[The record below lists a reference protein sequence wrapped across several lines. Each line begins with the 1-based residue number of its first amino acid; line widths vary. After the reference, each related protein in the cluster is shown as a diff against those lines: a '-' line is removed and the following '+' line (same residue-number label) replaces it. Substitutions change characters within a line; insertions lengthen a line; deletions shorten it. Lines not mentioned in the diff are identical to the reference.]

1 MNIQTV
7 AENLRNTIA
16 GKEELLAKYNDMLE
30 SLSNQPRVVGMIQ
43 INNDLKI
50 AWQATAE
57 YLRVNIDELK
67 RILQDVEQCAKQA
80 SDDSWITNPDR
91 MGGGGWT
98 AEELD
103 PNRGWK

>member
-7 AENLRNTIA
+7 KTNLEQTIA
-16 GKEELLAKYNDMLE
+16 GKKELLAKYVDMLD

-57 YLRVNIDELK
+57 YLKVNIDELQC
-67 RILQDVEQCAKQA
+67 ILQHVEQCI
-80 SDDSWITNPDR
+80 DN
-91 MGGGGWT
+91 
-98 AEELD
+98 ED
-103 PNRGWK
+103 PGQRGF